1 MKSRNDPKSFWKT
14 IKQSTKSSHKRISTD
29 SIQGDKWYIYFKK
42 LLNSPSDHTEQVDNN
57 ILENIRQENDCEIL
71 NRPITELEVR
81 ESVFSLPS
89 NKSPGPDGICS
100 ELYKVTLDYICP
112 FLCKLFNEL
121 LDKGEAPQCFGES
134 IISPIHKNGPI
145 DDPGNFRGISLI
157 NNLCKTFM
165 GIMNKRLQ
173 TWCDEYK
180 VIDESQAGFRKLYS
194 TADNIFC
201 LHAVASKYLT
211 KPTGRFYCLF
221 IDFAKAFD
229 SVEHEKLWDALFRKG
244 IGGNFLLVMKSLYSN
259 LKSCIKTSKGL
270 TDYFHCT
277 LGTRKGCKCSPIFFS
292 IFIND

>member
-1 MKSRNDPKSFWKT
+1 MRRQNQNSLRFEYRRIFRNGSPKCGLCYIRSSDKAYRGTSR
-14 IKQSTKSSHKRISTD
+14 I
-29 SIQGDKWYIYFKK
+29 KK

-57 ILENIRQENDCEIL
+57 ILENIRQENDCEIQ
-71 NRPITELEVR
+71 NRPITEREVR

-100 ELYKVTLDYICP
+100 ELNKVTLDYICP

-145 DDPGNFRGISLI
+145 DDPGNFRAISLI
-157 NNLCKTFM
+157 NNLCKIFM

-173 TWCDEYK
+173 TWWDEYK
-180 VIDESQAGFRKLYS
+180 VIDESQAGFRKQYF

-201 LHAVASKYLT
+201 LHAVALKYLT
-211 KPTGRFYCLF
+211 KPRGRFYCLF

-244 IGGNFLLVMKSLYSN
+244 IGGIFYLL
-259 LKSCIKTSKGL
+259 
-270 TDYFHCT
+270 
-277 LGTRKGCKCSPIFFS
+277 
-292 IFIND
+292 